1 MYTDAMPL
9 LIEPLGL
16 LQPADA
22 GLAVA
27 AGVALPLAGDL
38 GAFTL
43 ARTLGPAGSVVLA
56 TQAPAGWQAS
66 LQRLGAPAPRWAGL
80 PPGPAVMGIVNV
92 TPDSFSDGGDRLE
105 PARAIDAGLAMA
117 EAGAAVVDVGGE
129 STRPGSRP
137 TPPEVECGRIL
148 PVVTALA
155 RAGVTV
161 SIDTR
166 NAATMVAALDA
177 GAAIVN
183 DVSGLTHDPAA
194 AALLAGRGCPVLLMH
209 MRGTPETMGSLAV
222 YEDVAAEVARELA
235 ERVAAA
241 VAAGIAPER
250 IALDPGIGFAKTA
263 EQNAELLRRLPV
275 LLQLGHPIIAG
286 VSRKG
291 FIGRLSGE
299 TEARRRG
306 AGSLAAAL
314 LALSHG
320 ATLLR
325 VHDVADTVQ
334 AVRVWQG
341 LRA

>member
-1 MYTDAMPL
+1 MYTDTMSP

-27 AGVALPLAGDL
+27 AGVALPLSGDL

-43 ARTLGPAGSVVLA
+43 ARALDPPGPTICA
-56 TQAPAGWQAS
+56 TQAPPEWRAA
-66 LQRLGAPAPRWAGL
+66 LQRLGAPAPGWAGL

-92 TPDSFSDGGDRLE
+92 TPDSFSDGGDRLD
-105 PARAIDAGLAMA
+105 PTRAIEAGLAMA

-137 TPPEVECGRIL
+137 TPPEVERERIL

-161 SIDTR
+161 SVDTR
-166 NAATMVAALDA
+166 NAATMMAALDA

-183 DVSGLTHDPAA
+183 DVSGLVHDPAA
-194 AALLAGRGCPVLLMH
+194 AALLARRGCPVVLMH
-209 MRGTPETMGSLAV
+209 MRGTPETMGSLAT
-222 YEDVAAEVARELA
+222 YADVAAEVARELA
-235 ERVAAA
+235 ERIAAA
-241 VAAGIAPER
+241 IAAGIAPDR
-250 IALDPGIGFAKTA
+250 IAIDPGIGFAKNA

-275 LLQLGHPIIAG
+275 LLQLGRPVVAG
-286 VSRKG
+286 ASRKG
-291 FIGRLSGE
+291 FIGRLSGGA
-299 TEARRRG
+299 EARRRG
-306 AGSLAAAL
+306 PGSLAAAL
-314 LALSHG
+314 LALSRG

-341 LRA
+341 LRG